1 MGGRGSSSTTGKAT
15 TYKLYY
21 GSTDTNI
28 ENLDVAA
35 YGLVVDTG
43 QPLLFFSESRSEADE
58 LSHERLPGPHPMV
71 YQMGKKGRVYEV
83 DVTMR
88 RPLDFRSLS
97 AKDKENLMKLDP
109 EGDLDEAMID
119 RLASRNHSLLK
130 SYVRLYPE
138 TLKQLGYD
146 GVILYSDN
154 KAKTLEY
161 AVVSNDQVRIRR

>member
-1 MGGRGSSSTTGKAT
+1 MGGRGSSSTTSKAK

-21 GSTDTNI
+21 GSTDLNI
-28 ENLDVAA
+28 EDLDVAP

-43 QPLLFFSESRSEADE
+43 QPILFFSESRDEADE

-71 YQMGKKGRVYEV
+71 YQVGRKGRVYEV
-83 DVTMR
+83 DVTMSN
-88 RPLDFRSLS
+88 PLDFRNLT
-97 AKDKENLMKLDP
+97 AKDKENLKKLDP
-109 EGDLDEAMID
+109 EGDLDDAMID

-130 SYVRLYPE
+130 SYVRMYPE
-138 TLKQLGYD
+138 TLKQMGYD

-161 AVVSNDQVRIRR
+161 AVVSNKQVKIRR